1 MPARAALRWLDARGW
16 LVLAGSEAGVE
27 AVRAKALTIA
37 AGDGPLVILATSGEN
52 EAVTRLL
59 DDFES
64 LGARSG
70 FLLDVYVEDDE
81 SLRTQLGEAG
91 IVVAGVEADPVRA
104 QDALVGAPVE
114 GIHQAWQRGALVL
127 LEGASAMQAGSWLMP
142 AAGQRMD
149 GLAWVPG
156 ALVLPGV
163 CDVAANPLARALLGM
178 EHGAVAIGIGP
189 QSALALGPEGEL
201 EIWGEQQVSIALGPA
216 WQAG

>member
-1 MPARAALRWLDARGW
+1 MPARAALRWLDAQGW
-16 LVLAGSEAGVE
+16 LVLAGSESGVE

-52 EAVTRLL
+52 MAVTRLL
-59 DDFES
+59 DDFEA

-81 SLRTQLGEAG
+81 SLRTQLGGAG
-91 IVVAGVEADPVRA
+91 IVVVGVEADPVRA
-104 QDALVGAPVE
+104 QDALVGAPVA

-142 AAGQRMD
+142 AAGQRID

-163 CDVAANPLARALLGM
+163 CDVAANPLARALLGT
-178 EHGAVAIGIGP
+178 EHGAVTIGIGP